1 MSLNLPLKWQVPTL
15 SIILAL
21 TIAPTAITMY
31 RQSEAELQSKQ
42 QQDQQQSKQ
51 SEDIRIAL
59 DRAKRCVLIDE
70 RYPLVEGANAY
81 YDPTNRVSKRLLP
94 KGTALCSAR
103 SGYTAEVD
111 YLGTVKN
118 IKQAPIE
125 QLNQALQQRG
135 LIR

>member
-1 MSLNLPLKWQVPTL
+1 MSLNLPLRWQVPAL
-15 SIILAL
+15 GFILVL
-21 TIAPTAITMY
+21 TIAPSAITLY
-31 RQSEAELQSKQ
+31 RQSESELQQKTSQ
-42 QQDQQQSKQ
+42 EQQQSKQ

-59 DRAKRCVLIDE
+59 DRAKRCILINE

-81 YDPTNRVSKRLLP
+81 YDPTGRISKRRLP
-94 KGTALCSAR
+94 KGTTLCSR

-111 YLGTVKN
+111 YLGTVKG